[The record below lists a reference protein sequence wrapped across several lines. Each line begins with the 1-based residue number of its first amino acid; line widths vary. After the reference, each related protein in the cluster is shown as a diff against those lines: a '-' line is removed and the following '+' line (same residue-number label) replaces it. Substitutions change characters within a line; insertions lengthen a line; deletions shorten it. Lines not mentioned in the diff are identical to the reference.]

1 MIRIAF
7 KDKEIAKLRHER
19 FHHPSIKVQQK
30 MEALYLKSMGVRHH
44 EICRLCNI
52 SKTTLISY
60 LREYQEGGI
69 DQLKTGTKYKG
80 LPEGEKSIRTKPG
93 TKPTRPDHI
102 IREESWHKHSAHWH
116 D

>member
-80 LPEGEKSIRTKPG
+80 EKSIRTRPG
-93 TKPTRPDHI
+93 TRP
-102 IREESWHKHSAHWH
+102 ETYHKGRVVA
-116 D
+116 